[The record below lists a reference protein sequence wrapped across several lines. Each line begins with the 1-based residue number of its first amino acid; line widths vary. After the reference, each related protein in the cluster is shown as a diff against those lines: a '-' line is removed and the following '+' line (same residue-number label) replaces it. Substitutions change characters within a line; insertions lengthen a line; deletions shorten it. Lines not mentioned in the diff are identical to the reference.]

1 MPAQP
6 STPTE
11 KTPEKNN
18 ESHLTLENEG
28 SVPVSPEGSPSRDPE
43 ASDFSELIINPAL
56 SNRKMATEESCEVV
70 ETDAARGAEVI
81 KSARSAVG
89 MPVNS

>member
-1 MPAQP
+1 MP

-18 ESHLTLENEG
+18 ESHLTLENER
-28 SVPVSPEGSPSRDPE
+28 SVPVSPEGSPSHE
-43 ASDFSELIINPAL
+43 QQASDFSELIINPAH
-56 SNRKMATEESCEVV
+56 SGRKMATEESCEVI

-89 MPVNS
+89 MPMNS